1 MPLIAILTS
10 LPIRTV
16 SPSLGKPTKKVGFE
30 RQTLRTLRNEI
41 QCYYLK
47 VLVTYRVI
55 FLILI
60 LAEKETDLK
69 TRQPNPKDRV
79 SHKCS
84 SSPHNF
90 ISDWELNDQRFE
102 VDIF

>member
-41 QCYYLK
+41 QCYYFEGFGHIS
-47 VLVTYRVI
+47 RD
-55 FLILI
+55 F
-60 LAEKETDLK
+60 
-69 TRQPNPKDRV
+69 
-79 SHKCS
+79 
-84 SSPHNF
+84 PHPYP
-90 ISDWELNDQRFE
+90 S
-102 VDIF
+102 